1 MIYSGLDTNLQ
12 KTMKTKRTEASLA
25 RRWSNLT
32 AKTSLKRKGLQFFVS
47 KMLLK
52 NNDLYLFYKGTLRV
66 MFTQLCTNV
75 CFVFILFYSFV
86 YFQYARTK
94 QWLVSGSQN
103 LKQNK
108 ALDTCK
114 TNKNGIFVIRSH
126 WTSSIHGPVRPS
138 CKTWIYW
145 MVDCPVTWYAK
156 T

>member
-12 KTMKTKRTEASLA
+12 KTMKIKRTEASLA

-94 QWLVSGSQN
+94 Q
-103 LKQNK
+103 
-108 ALDTCK
+108 
-114 TNKNGIFVIRSH
+114 
-126 WTSSIHGPVRPS
+126 
-138 CKTWIYW
+138 
-145 MVDCPVTWYAK
+145 
-156 T
+156 